1 MTLVLQNCVFKRSCF
16 LLPLVFFQSYGVLSQ
31 AGVCESMDESEIF
44 FESISREQFAIKL
57 TSYERQDG
65 EESWSK
71 VPHNTVEMLR
81 MKMKNR
87 LIPMTNALS
96 VFENSNMFKH
106 PPDQAETFNV
116 KQPNIDNVNS
126 VKASISS
133 VGVKGI
139 VNLSSTKFLMSVPNP
154 EIGKIDEEVSQ
165 NQTKLRIG

>member
-1 MTLVLQNCVFKRSCF
+1 MLVLQNCVFKRSCF
-16 LLPLVFFQSYGVLSQ
+16 LLPLVFFQGYGVLSQ
-31 AGVCESMDESEIF
+31 AGACQSMNKSET

-57 TSYERQDG
+57 TSYETQDG
-65 EESWSK
+65 EESSSK

-81 MKMKNR
+81 LKMKNR
-87 LIPMTNALS
+87 LLHITNALS
-96 VFENSNMFKH
+96 VFENSNLFNN
-106 PPDQAETFNV
+106 PPDQAKAFNV
-116 KQPNIDNVNS
+116 KQPNIENVNS

-133 VGVKGI
+133 VGAKGI